1 MSISKENK
9 VFCTFPWIHIH
20 ITPRGKIYPCCNT
33 GYSDHIGEY
42 KQENLIDVMNSQPM
56 KELRYNMMNN
66 IPSKICN
73 YCYDQEKIGSHSGRT
88 HSLNLFG
95 KDTENLI
102 AKTKPDGTLI
112 DFEMK
117 YFDIRFSNVCNMKC
131 RTCSPDFSS
140 QWSKEIHKLDKS
152 WPIVFHADN
161 NNNKLLSEVLAQIE
175 NTKVFYFAGGEPLL
189 TDEHYI
195 ILDELLKRNITDVT
209 LLYNSNISNMKYKG
223 KEIMKIWSKFKTVKI
238 SASIDHY
245 GERAEYI
252 RNGTDWGVVES
263 NLKTLATQNH
273 VHYAVN
279 TVLSIFNYATLKDF
293 YVYLMNK
300 GLYRSP
306 GQGWSLHKAFN
317 PPWYMAQILPR
328 SIKDSARESNEQLIK
343 IKADKNYCDRSKSM
357 IREAIDFVELEDKWE
372 ENKNLFLTKVK
383 EEDRLRNEDFAK
395 TFPELRCMYE

>member
-1 MSISKENK
+1 MINSKENK
-9 VFCTFPWIHIH
+9 VFCTFPWIHVH

-42 KQENLIDVMNSQPM
+42 NQEKLIDVMNIQPM

-66 IPSKICN
+66 IPSKICT
-73 YCYDQEKIGSHSGRT
+73 YCYDQEKIGGHSGRT

-95 KDTENLI
+95 KDINPIVAETL
-102 AKTKPDGTLI
+102 PDGTLP
-112 DFEMK
+112 DFKMK

-140 QWSKEIHKLDKS
+140 QWSKEIHKLNKA
-152 WPIVFHADN
+152 WPITFHADN
-161 NNNKLLSEVLAQIE
+161 NNGKLLEEVLAQIE

-189 TDEHYI
+189 TDEHYV
-195 ILDELLKRNITDVT
+195 ILDELLKKNITDVT
-209 LLYNSNISNMKYKG
+209 LLYNTNMSNLRYKG
-223 KEIMKIWSKFKTVKI
+223 REIMEIWQKFKTVKI

-263 NLKTLATQNH
+263 NLATLAKQNH
-273 VHYAVN
+273 VHYSVN
-279 TVLSIFNYATLKDF
+279 TVLSIFNYPTLKDF
-293 YVYLMNK
+293 YVYLIDK

-306 GQGWSLHKAFN
+306 GHGWSLHKAFN

-328 SIKDSARESNEQLIK
+328 SIKDAVRQDNEDLIK
-343 IKADKNYCDRSKSM
+343 YKTKMRFCERSQSM
-357 IREAIDFVELEDKWE
+357 LREAIDFVELEDKWE
-372 ENKNLFLTKVK
+372 QNKDLFLSKVK
-383 EEDRLRNEDFAK
+383 EEDKMRNEDFVK

>member
-1 MSISKENK
+1 MSISKDNK

-33 GYSDHIGEY
+33 GYSDHISEY
-42 KQENLIDVMNSQPM
+42 KNEKLIDVMNSEPM

-95 KDTENLI
+95 KDTDSFL
-102 AKTKPDGTLI
+102 ADTKEDGTLT
-112 DFEMK
+112 DFKMK

-140 QWSKEIHKLDKS
+140 QWSKEIHKLNKS

-161 NNNKLLSEVLAQIE
+161 NNGKLLSEVISQIE

-195 ILDELLKRNITDVT
+195 ILDELLKRKITDVT
-209 LLYNSNISNMKYKG
+209 LLYNTNISNMKYKG
-223 KEIMKIWSKFKTVKI
+223 KEIIKIWSKFKTVKI

-252 RNGTDWGVVES
+252 RNGTNWGVVES
-263 NLKTLATQNH
+263 NLKTLANQSH
-273 VHYAVN
+273 VHYSVN
-279 TVLSIFNYATLKDF
+279 TVLSIFNYPTLKDF
-293 YVYLMNK
+293 YLYLIDK
-300 GLYRSP
+300 GLYSAP
-306 GQGWSLHKAFN
+306 GNGWSLHKAFN
-317 PPWYMAQILPR
+317 PAWYMAQILPR
-328 SIKDSARESNEQLIK
+328 SVKDSVRKDNEDLIK
-343 IKADKNYCDRSKSM
+343 FKEKNKFCDRSRSM
-357 IREAIDFVELEDKWE
+357 IREAIDFVEIEDKWG
-372 ENKNLFLTKVK
+372 ENKDLFLSKVQ
-383 EEDRLRNEDFAK
+383 EEDKSRNEDFRK
-395 TFPELRCMYE
+395 TFPELRAMYE